1 MRAVSRRK
9 ELERDTFG
17 TDRIATTMSSG
28 NQGVSK
34 DGAFVSANT
43 GNFEEALGLFA
54 PEATSVVDAAVD
66 APAGEHSVAN
76 RFDSPVSRSQ
86 PADPIG
92 QSENALRSLR
102 ERLISV
108 DAEASRRAPLVRRIN
123 AVRDATTRS
132 AFAAGAIVASR
143 IRYHLVQHP
152 KLPRGAVSIACILIA
167 ALVVRYLVGGMGT
180 PPAPAG
186 VANVASDYSV
196 DSSAI
201 TKASIPAPRT
211 EVEPVRGS
219 NELRSAPA
227 VRRAVPELKIA
238 TKPAQEARRP
248 DAPLNGIRRDVST
261 SRRSVAA
268 QPDTSE
274 SSSPAAAATVPDARQ
289 APPLLSSTLDPR
301 EIIENDASSNV
312 VYSDR
317 DRDVRPPQLIDSE
330 LPRPTVAGWR
340 TDTNTIELIVS
351 EDGSV
356 EHVKLLTAPQRMTDV
371 MLLSRAKLWK
381 FAPALKDGQPV
392 RYRVVM
398 TWEVNP

>member
-1 MRAVSRRK
+1 
-9 ELERDTFG
+9 
-17 TDRIATTMSSG
+17 MSSG
-28 NQGVSK
+28 NQGVSN
-34 DGAFVSANT
+34 DGAFVSAST

-54 PEATSVVDAAVD
+54 PEATSVVDSAVD
-66 APAGEHSVAN
+66 APAIEHSVAN
-76 RFDSPVSRSQ
+76 RFDSPVSR
-86 PADPIG
+86 PADPGG

-123 AVRDATTRS
+123 AVRGATTRS
-132 AFAAGAIVASR
+132 ALAAGAIVASR

-152 KLPRGAVSIACILIA
+152 KLPLRAVSIACIFTA
-167 ALVVRYLVGGMGT
+167 ALVVRYLVGGMGAA
-180 PPAPAG
+180 PAPAG

-201 TKASIPAPRT
+201 AKASIPAPRT
-211 EVEPVRGS
+211 KVEPVRGP

-227 VRRAVPELKIA
+227 VRQAVPELKVV
-238 TKPAQEARRP
+238 TKPAQEARRL

-261 SRRSVAA
+261 SRRSAAA

-274 SSSPAAAATVPDARQ
+274 SSPPAAAATVPDARQ
-289 APPLLSSTLDPR
+289 APPLLSSTPDPR
-301 EIIENDASSNV
+301 GIIENDASSNV

-317 DRDVRPPQLIDSE
+317 DRDVRPPQMIDSE

-356 EHVKLLTAPQRMTDV
+356 EHVKLLTVPQRMTDV
-371 MLLSRAKLWK
+371 MLLSRAKLWR

-392 RYRVVM
+392 RYRVTM